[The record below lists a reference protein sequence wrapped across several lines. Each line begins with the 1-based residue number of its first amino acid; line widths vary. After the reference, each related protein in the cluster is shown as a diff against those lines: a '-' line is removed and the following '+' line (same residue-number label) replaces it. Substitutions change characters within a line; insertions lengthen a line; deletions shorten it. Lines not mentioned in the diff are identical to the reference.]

1 MTGLR
6 EPLWDGGAAQ
16 VGGTES
22 AITQANPLPSRYSPA
37 MLLLLLACPADP
49 VDVSGIPS
57 TDDTAS
63 TGLSGQSGDI
73 RWQAG
78 EVVGSIIE
86 VTWQQDASATTWIEF
101 EFDGES
107 RTSPAKQTA
116 AGEASE
122 LLLGVPYGS
131 TVTFRIVSESAGST
145 TTSQDVTAANDPLPD
160 DVGQP
165 AVLTLDEAAVDPDHP
180 YVFGGITPYGNSF
193 YDDWWTV
200 IVDRQGRVVWA
211 IEAPNGFA
219 AMHPRVSHDGSSL
232 LLDRNG
238 FWGSLSTGV
247 EGYIERIKID
257 GSGEVLDTPYL
268 RHAYTDLPDG
278 SIVWGAINDGTN
290 ETLAKRDPDGTVSQ
304 LWRCRDYMDAND
316 LGGGCASN
324 TVTWVEETDTFL
336 YSIFTTEIIIEVD
349 HATGTALRHFGHIGS
364 EYTFEPE
371 DSVFWY
377 QHNPHFTPA
386 GTLLLSTE
394 TSHNEEETVVREY
407 VIDEETKT
415 LTEVWNFGIG
425 DGLWSRNMG
434 EAHRLPNGNTQH
446 NYGETARLREATP
459 EGTVVWDIDWGSP
472 RVIGR
477 TTPIRDLYD
486 FQ

>member
-1 MTGLR
+1 MILT
-6 EPLWDGGAAQ
+6 
-16 VGGTES
+16 
-22 AITQANPLPSRYSPA
+22 
-37 MLLLLLACPADP
+37 LLLACPAEP
-49 VDVSGIPS
+49 ADVSSIFEIE
-57 TDDTAS
+57 DTAA
-63 TGLSGQSGDI
+63 TPQTGDI
-73 RWQAG
+73 IWSIN
-78 EVVGSIIE
+78 ETVGAIIA
-86 VTWQQDASATTWIEF
+86 VSWVQGAPATTWVAF

-107 RTSPAKQTA
+107 RTSPPKETA
-116 AGEASE
+116 VGESSA

-131 TVTFRIVSESAGST
+131 TVTFRIVSEADGET
-145 TTSQDVTAANDPLPD
+145 TTSEAITATNDPLPPE
-160 DVGQP
+160 VGQP
-165 AVLTLDEAAVDPDHP
+165 MLLTLDEAAVDPDHP

-200 IVDRQGRVVWA
+200 IIDRQGRVVWA

-219 AMHPRVSHDGSSL
+219 AMHPRVSYDGSSL

-257 GSGEVLDTPYL
+257 GSGEILDLPYL

-290 ETLAKRDPDGTVSQ
+290 ETLAKRAPDGTISQ
-304 LWRCRDYMDAND
+304 LWRCRDYMDENS

-349 HATGTALRHFGHIGS
+349 HATGTPLRHFGHIGS

-377 QHNPHFTPA
+377 QHNPHFTSD

-459 EGTVVWDIDWGSP
+459 DGTVVWDIDWGSP

-486 FQ
+486 FAP

>member
-1 MTGLR
+1 M
-6 EPLWDGGAAQ
+6 
-16 VGGTES
+16 
-22 AITQANPLPSRYSPA
+22 LP
-37 MLLLLLACPADP
+37 LLLACTGEPITVAP
-49 VDVSGIPS
+49 IH
-57 TDDTAS
+57 TDDTGE

-73 RWQAG
+73 SWRTG
-78 EVVGSIIE
+78 DIGSIIT
-86 VTWQQDASATTWIEF
+86 VTWQQPASATTWVEF
-101 EFDGES
+101 SFDGET
-107 RTSPAKQTA
+107 RTSPERQTA

-122 LLLGVPYGS
+122 LLLGIPYGS
-131 TVTFRIVSESAGST
+131 EITFQIFSQTSTGTTASQLVSAQNE
-145 TTSQDVTAANDPLPD
+145 PLPA

-165 AVLTLDEAAVDPDHP
+165 TVLILDESAVDPDHP

-200 IVDRQGRVVWA
+200 IYDRQGRVVWA
-211 IEAPNGFA
+211 VEAPRGFA
-219 AMHPRVSHDGSSL
+219 AMHPRVGYHGDVL

-238 FWGSLSTGV
+238 FWGSLSTGE
-247 EGYIERIKID
+247 EGYIERMTID
-257 GSGEVLDTPYL
+257 GASEILPVPYL

-304 LWRCRDYMDAND
+304 LWRCRDYMTEHD
-316 LGGGCASN
+316 LGGGCDSN
-324 TVTWVEETDTFL
+324 TVSWVEETDTFL
-336 YSIFTTEIIIEVD
+336 YSIFTTEIIVEVD
-349 HATGTALRHFGHIGS
+349 HKTGTALRHFGHVGS
-364 EYTFEPE
+364 DYTFEPE

-377 QHNPHFTPA
+377 QHNPHFTDA

-394 TSHNEEETVVREY
+394 TSQNEHETVVREY
-407 VIDEETKT
+407 TIDEESKT
-415 LTEVWNFGIG
+415 LREVWSFGIG

-459 EGTVVWDIDWGSP
+459 DGTVVWDVDWGSP

-477 TTPIRDLYD
+477 TTPISDLYD
-486 FQ
+486 LAP